1 MENVDKLHN
10 REPLPMEDVLQ
21 LLGFE
26 RNELGGY
33 EKSWGRLTVTGV
45 EWLNLW
51 HFWCLWS
58 SERTLGYPEFRVPN
72 RIAPVKL
79 LAVLYQLCRDA
90 FHDAEFP
97 EVFEVGKQ
105 EFEEQR
111 RLRDIIPPPPTV
123 WADSKFL
130 RFCLTYVERGDDW
143 SSYDYPICFSV
154 EDGQLKI
161 KSKSSTVF
169 CPARGG
175 WLGSS
180 VVQAREFY
188 RRLPKRFM
196 SDVVTLQQHG
206 KSLHVGSH
214 VIPAHWVEEAH

>member
-1 MENVDKLHN
+1 M
-10 REPLPMEDVLQ
+10 
-21 LLGFE
+21 
-26 RNELGGY
+26 NEHTAY
-33 EKSWGRLTVTGV
+33 ACA
-45 EWLNLW
+45 EWLNRW
-51 HFWCLWS
+51 HFGCLWS
-58 SERTLGYPEFRVPN
+58 TEREIRCPEFLAPN
-72 RIAPVKL
+72 RDTPVEL
-79 LAVLYQLCRDA
+79 LAVLYQLCCDA
-90 FHDAEFP
+90 FHDAELP
-97 EVFEVGKQ
+97 EEFKIGKQ
-105 EFEEQR
+105 ELEEQR
-111 RLRDIIPPPPTV
+111 RLRKIIPPPPTV

-154 EDGQLKI
+154 QDGQLKI

-196 SDVVTLQQHG
+196 SDVIMLQQHG

-214 VIPAHWVEEAH
+214 VIPAKWVEEEH